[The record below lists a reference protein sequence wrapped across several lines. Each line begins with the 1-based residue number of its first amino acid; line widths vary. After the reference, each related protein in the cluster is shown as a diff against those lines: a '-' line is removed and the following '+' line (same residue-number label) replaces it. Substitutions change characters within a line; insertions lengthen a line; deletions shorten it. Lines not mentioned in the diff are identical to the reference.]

1 MVHSNE
7 PAPVFSP
14 CRLPCAQQAKFIL
27 PSICMLST
35 NLHYWRLQAWMQAL
49 ILSLCAECMKNEI
62 RFQLTQ
68 NNRRLEIFLC
78 AQRAAEQPGSQMGP
92 WGSTRGSLQGQHG
105 LCWADCKI
113 GTGVMCEGYKCK
125 HSQRKWVTIPTLLL
139 THCASPRILE
149 TVAKSWPLSVFSSQN
164 KQMLPW
170 QFLAGFCCDL
180 PLKRAW
186 CRVSMPVTETGSVLG
201 LTVPG
206 RSTFHSFRLIYRL
219 L

>member
-1 MVHSNE
+1 M
-7 PAPVFSP
+7 
-14 CRLPCAQQAKFIL
+14 
-27 PSICMLST
+27 
-35 NLHYWRLQAWMQAL
+35 
-49 ILSLCAECMKNEI
+49 ILSLCSECMKNEI

-68 NNRRLEIFLC
+68 NNRRLEVFLC
-78 AQRAAEQPGSQMGP
+78 AQWAAGSQMGP
-92 WGSTRGSLQGQHG
+92 WGRTQGSLQGQWG
-105 LCWADCKI
+105 LHWAHCNI
-113 GTGVMCEGYKCK
+113 GTGVTCEGYKCK
-125 HSQRKWVTIPTLLL
+125 HTQRKRVTIPTLRL

-149 TVAKSWPLSVFSSQN
+149 TVAKSWPLSVFSSLN

-186 CRVSMPVTETGSVLG
+186 YRVSMPVTEAGSVLG

-206 RSTFHSFRLIYRL
+206 RSTFHSSSSLIYRL